1 MKKTYMIPTL
11 LVVKIKTTGML
22 ATSPDGNGMVD
33 PNATPSDPN
42 DFDARFCDFDEDE
55 Y

>member
-11 LVVKIKTTGML
+11 LVVKIKTTGMI
-22 ATSPDGNGMVD
+22 ATSPTQSDAPAPQDGDGNYDSLGRGGD
-33 PNATPSDPN
+33 W
-42 DFDARFCDFDEDE
+42 DEDE

>member
-11 LVVKIKTTGML
+11 MVVQIKTTGML
-22 ATSPDGNGMVD
+22 ATSVYEEK
-33 PNATPSDPN
+33 SDQDELSRFG
-42 DFDARFCDFDEDE
+42 DFEDE